1 MRHALFCA
9 VVLAVSHASLPVF
22 AVDSLTVVLDFR
34 GAHSSGSVE
43 AMKHEVQSIMK
54 GTGLSLDWRSRTDTV
69 GESFEHL
76 VVVRFKGKCILE
88 PVAYMYDERG
98 PLAFTYDTEGNMQ
111 PFSEVSCDRVT
122 ASVRSAMFSG
132 DYAKAD
138 QILGRALGRVV
149 AHELVHMLTE
159 DRRHGKHGIA
169 QRALTG
175 RQLVASEM
183 RLDSEDIQRVAQ
195 RGVRKQR

>member
-9 VVLAVSHASLPVF
+9 VLAFCHASMPAF
-22 AVDSLTVVLDFR
+22 AGDSLTIVLDFR
-34 GAHSSGSVE
+34 GAHSNQSVE
-43 AMKHEVQSIMK
+43 AMKREVQSIMK
-54 GTGLSLDWRSRTDTV
+54 GTGLSLDWRSRADAV
-69 GESFEHL
+69 GQSFDHL

-88 PVAYMYDERG
+88 PVAHMYDERG
-98 PLAFTYDTEGNMQ
+98 PLAFTYDTEGGMQ

-159 DRRHGKHGIA
+159 DRGHGKDGIA
-169 QRALTG
+169 QRSFTG

-183 RLDSEDIQRVAQ
+183 RLDAEDIQRVAKF
-195 RGVRKQR
+195 GIRKPR